1 MMENRNWREYK
12 FSEFVNINPFVSLKA
27 NEEYSFV
34 EMKDLEDGNKYCF
47 PKIKKIK
54 GGGSKFQNGDTLFAR
69 ITPCLENGKICQVK
83 GLENNLGFGSTEFY
97 VFRGREEI
105 SDTEFV
111 YYLSRWNDVRDH
123 AEINLDGTSG
133 RQRVPKAS
141 FDDLIIQMPEL
152 PEQKAIAS
160 VLSSLDDKIELLHQ
174 QNQTLEA
181 LAETL
186 FRKWFVEE
194 AKEDWEVL
202 PLCEIAE
209 VKNGKSFKS
218 SDFTDN
224 DFNSYE
230 VVKMGHIERGGG
242 LKLNPKKDFVSRE
255 MDVEKW
261 ILNKGDIIM
270 AMTDMKDN
278 VVILGVPAM
287 IDKDDHYVL
296 NQRVAR
302 IYLKDNSKLIS
313 NYLLYIQLNNKD
325 FIAELQTKANSGVQ
339 VNLST
344 EAIKESEILI
354 PPFKLQEEFGHK
366 IIDLYSKIEI
376 NREQIQTLTQ
386 LRDTLLP
393 KLMSGEVR
401 VKM

>member
-1 MMENRNWREYK
+1 MENRNWREYK

>member
-1 MMENRNWREYK
+1 MENNWKEYR
-12 FSEFVNINPFVSLKA
+12 FSDFVKINPSVTLKA

-54 GGGSKFQNGDTLFAR
+54 GGGAKFQNGDTLFAR

-97 VFRGREEI
+97 VFRGKENI

-141 FDDLIIQMPEL
+141 FDDLQLLMPPL

-160 VLSSLDDKIELLHQ
+160 LLSSLDDKIDLLHQ
-174 QNQTLEA
+174 QNQTLET

-186 FRKWFVEE
+186 FRQWFIEE
-194 AKEDWEVL
+194 AKEDWEV
-202 PLCEIAE
+202 
-209 VKNGKSFKS
+209 VKLGDLINIRSGK
-218 SDFTDN
+218 
-224 DFNSYE
+224 
-230 VVKMGHIERGGG
+230 G
-242 LKLNPKKDFVSRE
+242 LKKESFIESGLYP
-255 MDVEKW
+255 
-261 ILNKGDIIM
+261 
-270 AMTDMKDN
+270 
-278 VVILGVPAM
+278 ILGANGEIGRTNNFLFDEKIIYTGRVGTLGNVFRVENEKVWISDNTLVIKPFYYYNF
-287 IDKDDHYVL
+287 IYFVL
-296 NQRVAR
+296 KTSKLENYDVGSTQPLIRQSDIKEIQIKIPSSEKLIMFENLVNNYF
-302 IYLKDNSKLIS
+302 IKIKENSK
-313 NYLLYIQLNNKD
+313 
-325 FIAELQTKANSGVQ
+325 
-339 VNLST
+339 
-344 EAIKESEILI
+344 
-354 PPFKLQEEFGHK
+354 
-366 IIDLYSKIEI
+366 
-376 NREQIQTLTQ
+376 QIQTLTK

>member
-1 MMENRNWREYK
+1 MENKNWTEYK

-97 VFRGREEI
+97 VFRGKEDI

-160 VLSSLDDKIELLHQ
+160 VLSSLDDKIDLLHQ

-186 FRKWFVEE
+186 FRQWFIVD
-194 AKEDWEVL
+194 AKEDWE
-202 PLCEIAE
+202 E
-209 VKNGKSFKS
+209 VKLEMLISIGSGKS
-218 SDFTDN
+218 
-224 DFNSYE
+224 
-230 VVKMGHIERGGG
+230 
-242 LKLNPKKDFVSRE
+242 LKKECFIATGKYP
-255 MDVEKW
+255 
-261 ILNKGDIIM
+261 
-270 AMTDMKDN
+270 
-278 VVILGVPAM
+278 ILGANGEIGRTNEFLFDEKLIYTGRVGTLGNVFRIENEKVWLSDNTLVIKP
-287 IDKDDHYVL
+287 IDYYNFIYFVL
-296 NQRVAR
+296 
-302 IYLKDNSKLIS
+302 KFSKLD
-313 NYLLYIQLNNKD
+313 NYD
-325 FIAELQTKANSGVQ
+325 VG
-339 VNLST
+339 ST
-344 EAIKESEILI
+344 QPLIRQSDIKEIEIKLPASEILTMFENLTNI
-354 PPFKLQEEFGHK
+354 YFNK
-366 IIDLYSKIEI
+366 IKENSK
-376 NREQIQTLTQ
+376 QIQTLTQ

-401 VKM
+401 VKV